1 MDSLH
6 ETKSFFK
13 RNEIIMVMEDNF
25 EKRLKTGLHVFFRI
39 TTLKYHNFF
48 HLF

>member
-13 RNEIIMVMEDNF
+13 RNEIIMVMEENF
-25 EKRLKTGLHVFFRI
+25 EKRLKTGLHVF
-39 TTLKYHNFF
+39 LELQH
-48 HLF
+48 